1 MALIRATCSECGDV
15 ELRSRDLQ
23 VRICT
28 DNGAGTYLFRCPV
41 CRMTEV
47 KAADDQVI
55 DILAAAGVSCVEW
68 KLPAELAERPVGEP
82 ISHDDVLDFHDLMS
96 SEDWYSSLAALLPE

>member
-23 VRICT
+23 VRICG
-28 DNGAGTYLFRCPV
+28 DSGDGTYLFRCPG

-47 KAADDQVI
+47 KNADDQVV
-55 DILAAAGVSCVEW
+55 DILAAAGVRCVEW
-68 KLPAELAERPVGEP
+68 LLPSELRERPGGDV
-82 ISHDDVLDFHDLMS
+82 ITHDDVIDFHEIL
-96 SEDWYSSLAALLPE
+96 EGTDWFATVESMVKR